1 MDNMDNSNQQNNDLN
16 NAYASYRREKN
27 KNKSKFGKG
36 LVAGILAG
44 VLATVSVVGITAGI
58 FERKG
63 YLHFGANGEVYVQQT
78 STDDSDGIGSDVEGK
93 LNAIRFLT
101 GIFILVEQMMKRLKI
116 IFTRLFLIPMAINI
130 QFIILLM
137 NIRQSLN
144 RQAASSME

>member
-16 NAYASYRREKN
+16 NAYASYKREKN

-44 VLATVSVVGITAGI
+44 VFATVSVVGITAGI

-93 LNAIRFLT
+93 LNAIDS
-101 GIFILVEQMMKRLKI
+101 
-116 IFTRLFLIPMAINI
+116 
-130 QFIILLM
+130 LLDR
-137 NIRQSLN
+137 NFYFGGTDDEKVLSN
-144 RQAASSME
+144 CTF

>member
-44 VLATVSVVGITAGI
+44 VFATVSVVGITAGI

-93 LNAIRFLT
+93 LNAIDSL
-101 GIFILVEQMMKRLKI
+101 FILVEQMMKRLKI